1 MSDNAVIEQPL
12 WLGFPP
18 RPSDARRPLAIATSL
33 GLHAALI
40 LVVATL
46 SVAPV
51 IPPEPVRVVLINA
64 PEGGGGSAG
73 PLRSMPAGAPHGPPA
88 PPLPAYLPA
97 PPPPPPAAPRE
108 RIAAK
113 PRPKAPAKPK
123 PRANPQPAVPEQ
135 AAAQATPAGAGIASA
150 APAGG
155 SSPGGGAGGGGSGG
169 GAGTGVGRGIGSG
182 SGAGVD
188 SVVAHYLRGVRKRL
202 EEVKRYPMLA
212 RRRGTEGTTTIAID
226 ISRDG
231 RPSKVA
237 ISSSSGSELL
247 DIEAEEMVERAAPFD
262 PLPTEVEESTL
273 RIVVPVSFNLG
284 S

>member
-1 MSDNAVIEQPL
+1 MSDNVVTEQPL
-12 WLGFPP
+12 WSGFPS
-18 RPSDARRPLAIATSL
+18 RPDDARRPLAIATSL

-51 IPPEPVRVVLINA
+51 APPQPVRVVLINA

-73 PLRSMPAGAPHGPPA
+73 PLRSMPPGEPHGPP
-88 PPLPAYLPA
+88 
-97 PPPPPPAAPRE
+97 PRE

-113 PRPKAPAKPK
+113 PRPKAPDKPKRQAKPQ
-123 PRANPQPAVPEQ
+123 AAVQEQ
-135 AAAQATPAGAGIASA
+135 AAVQSTPAGAAGIASA

-155 SSPGGGAGGGGSGG
+155 SSTSGGGGGGGSGG

-182 SGAGVD
+182 NGAGVD
-188 SVVAHYLRGVRKRL
+188 SVVARYLRSVRKRL
-202 EEVKRYPMLA
+202 EEVKRYPRLA

-226 ISRDG
+226 INRDG

-262 PLPTEVEESTL
+262 PLPTEVEESSL